1 MSPPL
6 SSGSRLGRYV
16 IRSKIGAGGMG
27 EVYLAEDTQLQ
38 RKVAVKILPAEIA
51 SHKDRMRRFVQEAQA
66 AAALNHP
73 NIAHIYE
80 IGETDG
86 LNFIAMEFVDGH
98 TLGELI
104 HGSQTDLRKLLRYLQ
119 HVAEGLW
126 KAHAAGIVHRDLK
139 PDNIMITRDGHAKIL
154 DFGLAKLIEPQAHS
168 ATKAGREDRP
178 SSEVATAII
187 QHYST
192 PGTVVGTIGYM
203 SPEQAQGKT
212 NEIDHRSDIFSFG
225 CVLFEAVTGHRAFEG
240 KDAIDSLNKI
250 IREPVASINDF
261 NPSAPADLQ
270 RVVRRCLAKDPD
282 ERYQTIKDVAIDL
295 KEARREIAD
304 TGLDTTVP
312 PFKSEEKTIS
322 ADQPATAQIGS
333 AATGQPA
340 DSFSTR
346 PSSAEYIASGV
357 KQHKLA
363 VALVVV
369 VLLAGVIGFV
379 YYRHSRDTALA
390 IESIAVLPFVNQ
402 SNDPNSEWVSDGLTE
417 SIINSLTRLP
427 NLRVI
432 ARSSVFRYKGKE
444 TDPLA
449 IGKELGV
456 RAILTGRI
464 MQRGDDLNVSVE
476 LIDVRDNKQL
486 WGEQYTRKASDLLS
500 MQRDMAQ
507 EITGN
512 LRPRISGADER
523 RATRQFTANPE
534 AYQLYLKGR
543 YFWNRFTPADHQRA
557 ADYFNQ
563 AIAKDPTYALAY
575 VGLADTYGASA
586 TNGWIRPV
594 EGYPKAMAAAKKALQ
609 LDETLAEAHTTLG
622 AITMFYQLDW
632 TTAEREYKRAIELN
646 SNYPL
651 AYELYSY
658 LLSASGRVDEGV
670 NMVKRGLAADPLSAL
685 LSDDL
690 GEAYYLARRY
700 DDSLNQ
706 YRKTLEF
713 DPNRSGAF
721 AGMGF
726 AYQQKG
732 MYDEAIKGYEK
743 AISGAGRIPSALVL
757 LAYAYASSGRK
768 AEATRIVDE
777 LTGMARQQQYVSPYD
792 LAILYT
798 GLGDKDRAL
807 EQLNKAFDERA
818 GWIIYLKVEP
828 LFDPL
833 RSEPRFADLVSR
845 LGLPQ

>member
-1 MSPPL
+1 MAD
-6 SSGSRLGRYV
+6 
-16 IRSKIGAGGMG
+16 AG
-27 EVYLAEDTQLQ
+27 
-38 RKVAVKILPAEIA
+38 
-51 SHKDRMRRFVQEAQA
+51 F
-66 AAALNHP
+66 
-73 NIAHIYE
+73 
-80 IGETDG
+80 
-86 LNFIAMEFVDGH
+86 
-98 TLGELI
+98 
-104 HGSQTDLRKLLRYLQ
+104 
-119 HVAEGLW
+119 
-126 KAHAAGIVHRDLK
+126 
-139 PDNIMITRDGHAKIL
+139 
-154 DFGLAKLIEPQAHS
+154 
-168 ATKAGREDRP
+168 
-178 SSEVATAII
+178 
-187 QHYST
+187 
-192 PGTVVGTIGYM
+192 
-203 SPEQAQGKT
+203 
-212 NEIDHRSDIFSFG
+212 
-225 CVLFEAVTGHRAFEG
+225 
-240 KDAIDSLNKI
+240 
-250 IREPVASINDF
+250 
-261 NPSAPADLQ
+261 
-270 RVVRRCLAKDPD
+270 
-282 ERYQTIKDVAIDL
+282 
-295 KEARREIAD
+295 
-304 TGLDTTVP
+304 DTTVP

-322 ADQPATAQIGS
+322 ADHAGTAQIGT

-340 DSFSTR
+340 DSLSTR
-346 PSSAEYIASGV
+346 ASSAEYIVSGI
-357 KQHKLA
+357 KQHRLA

-369 VLLAGVIGFV
+369 ALLTGVFGFI
-379 YYRHSRDTALA
+379 YYRHARDTELA
-390 IESIAVLPFVNQ
+390 TESIAVLPFVNQ
-402 SNDPNSEWVSDGLTE
+402 SNDPSSEWVSDGLTD
-417 SIINSLTRLP
+417 SIINSLTQLP

-464 MQRGDDLNVSVE
+464 MQRDNDLNVSVE
-476 LIDVRDNKQL
+476 LVDVRDNKQL
-486 WGEQYTRKASDLLS
+486 WGEQYTRKVSDLLS
-500 MQRDMAQ
+500 MQREIAR

-512 LRPRISGADER
+512 LRPKISGTDKGHPA
-523 RATRQFTANPE
+523 RQDTQNPE
-534 AYQLYLKGR
+534 AYELYLKGR
-543 YFWNRFTPADHQRA
+543 YFWYRFTPADHERA

-586 TNGWIRPV
+586 ANGWIHPV
-594 EGYPKAMAAAKKALQ
+594 DGYPKAMAAARKALEF
-609 LDETLAEAHTTLG
+609 DETLAEAHTTLG
-622 AITMFYQLDW
+622 AITMFYKLDW
-632 TTAEREYKRAIELN
+632 ATAEREYKRAIELN

-658 LLSASGRVDEGV
+658 LLSACGRVDEGID
-670 NMVKRGLAADPLSAL
+670 MVKRGLAADPLSAL
-685 LSDDL
+685 LSNDL
-690 GEAYYLARRY
+690 AQAYYLARRY

-743 AISGAGRIPSALVL
+743 AISGSGRTPNALVL

-777 LTGMARQQQYVSPYD
+777 LTVMARQQQYVSPYD

-798 GLGDKDRAL
+798 GLGEKDRAL
-807 EQLNKAFDERA
+807 EKLNKAFDEHA